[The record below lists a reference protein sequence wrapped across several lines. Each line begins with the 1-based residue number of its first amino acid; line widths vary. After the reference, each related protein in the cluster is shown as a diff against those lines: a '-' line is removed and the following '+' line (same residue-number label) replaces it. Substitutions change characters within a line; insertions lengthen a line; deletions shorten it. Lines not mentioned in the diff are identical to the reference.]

1 MMFREGQAPPLQTHH
16 TQKSAVPTTIAKNN
30 NPSKIAITLGSLA
43 KGSWIATRLLLIINC
58 LALRFK
64 HL

>member
-1 MMFREGQAPPLQTHH
+1 MNAL
-16 TQKSAVPTTIAKNN
+16 AVLHPHYPTLSTT
-30 NPSKIAITLGSLA
+30 TLGSLA

>member
-1 MMFREGQAPPLQTHH
+1 MNAL
-16 TQKSAVPTTIAKNN
+16 AVLHPHYPTLSTT
-30 NPSKIAITLGSLA
+30 TLGSLA
-43 KGSWIATRLLLIINC
+43 KGSWIATRLLLIINR